1 VLKDS
6 YVRVKTLKEAGLKPG
21 KPKGELTEEDLSH
34 DGLRSFASCP
44 EFKAAHNYWGNEWVV
59 KYKDQGPVS
68 DALSDTLQYQRSELL
83 RDVEQLPRL
92 QGVEGPV
99 NLRTPSTL
107 PRSASDPS
115 LGVGERFRAN
125 KKEVTDFFKFMKKEV
140 KTAEKVKKAFL
151 KQVEK
156 CEKKELKRETLVGQI
171 NTVKTQIDADLANAD
186 EFARQ
191 NKLFAIKYLFGSKLG
206 AQAPPEKVTIVVEIS
221 DKIAP
226 FMENIKNDIL
236 AFFATVIEKKD
247 DPHDLEAKP
256 NVENFDLIFFSS
268 AGITSYCQVNKMGK
282 YAPEKVHE
290 ENKKKELPPLTS
302 AFVATQFPTDGPEA
316 RKEWKKKGAADCQ
329 KWFQKQFTPKAGA
342 AAPWPPDWLA
352 MVEKLVEDEENL
364 PSAVFVACSKAPMPL
379 RDPLNR
385 MNDVRTLKDLP
396 LPMEVVSYDPEVEGD
411 FNQEEFFAELVGPEG
426 HFQVDTSKQ
435 GMEMVDKTLA
445 DVKKK
450 KKQFDK
456 FNKKLGKMEDMSDKL
471 KDFKGLLYKQ
481 ISIENLLRNDWIL
494 HEQALKQP
502 AA

>member
-1 VLKDS
+1 
-6 YVRVKTLKEAGLKPG
+6 
-21 KPKGELTEEDLSH
+21 
-34 DGLRSFASCP
+34 
-44 EFKAAHNYWGNEWVV
+44 
-59 KYKDQGPVS
+59 
-68 DALSDTLQYQRSELL
+68 
-83 RDVEQLPRL
+83 
-92 QGVEGPV
+92 
-99 NLRTPSTL
+99 
-107 PRSASDPS
+107 
-115 LGVGERFRAN
+115 
-125 KKEVTDFFKFMKKEV
+125 M
-140 KTAEKVKKAFL
+140 
-151 KQVEK
+151 
-156 CEKKELKRETLVGQI
+156 
-171 NTVKTQIDADLANAD
+171 
-186 EFARQ
+186 
-191 NKLFAIKYLFGSKLG
+191 
-206 AQAPPEKVTIVVEIS
+206 
-221 DKIAP
+221 
-226 FMENIKNDIL
+226 
-236 AFFATVIEKKD
+236 IEKKD
-247 DPHDLEAKP
+247 DPHDPEAEPK
-256 NVENFDLIFFSS
+256 VKNFDLIFFSS
-268 AGITSYCQVNKMGK
+268 AGTISYCQVNKMGK
-282 YAPEKVHE
+282 YAPDKVHE

-302 AFVATQFPTDGPEA
+302 AFVATQFPAEGPEA
-316 RKEWKKKGAADCQ
+316 RKEWKKKGSADCQ

-385 MNDVRTLKDLP
+385 MTDVRTLKDLP

-471 KDFKGLLYKQ
+471 KDYKGLLYKQ